1 MLLKLK
7 NILNFIFSIISFF
20 TSSLKVK
27 TIFFFPFYHTGGAER
42 VHLDIVKSLGKKNS
56 IVIFT
61 AYSTNRH
68 FLEDFQ
74 EFAYCFDFKP
84 FLKNMYYK
92 KIIHFFFSTIGLL
105 NNLSV
110 FGCNSRYFYDI
121 LPFINNRVKK
131 IDLLHAFTLPD
142 KGGMEIYSLSNI
154 SLLDKRVVIN
164 KRTKND
170 FIKLYKEYNINE
182 KEVDKI
188 EVITNAIEIPNK
200 LFNKKNDILNIIY
213 VGRIAREKRVNIIIE
228 IGKKIK
234 NSINLSIY
242 GHKEISLPDLD
253 FFYKSNIEDK
263 ELLNKIYNNA
273 NILLIS
279 SYREG
284 FPMVIMEAMARGVVC
299 ISTDVGGINEHI
311 INGYNGYLIS
321 NNQSEKE
328 IINDFLIIIN
338 ELNLNRE
345 LLDNISENAFSYAQE
360 NFSFDKF
367 NTHYQTLLK

>member
-1 MLLKLK
+1 MLQKIK
-7 NILNFIFSIISFF
+7 KAILFINELCSFYF
-20 TSSLKVK
+20 KSLKVK

-61 AYSTNRH
+61 AHSVNSH
-68 FLEDFQ
+68 FLKDFQ

-84 FLKNMYYK
+84 FLKNIYYK
-92 KIIHFFFSTIGLL
+92 KIIHFSFSKIGLF
-105 NNLSV
+105 NHLSV
-110 FGCNSRYFYDI
+110 FGCNTSYFYDI
-121 LPFINNRVKK
+121 LPFIHNRVKK

-142 KGGMEIYSLSNI
+142 IGGMEIYSLPYI

-164 KRTKND
+164 QKTKND
-170 FIKLYKEYNINE
+170 FIKLYRENNINE
-182 KEVDKI
+182 IELDKI
-188 EVITNAIEIPNK
+188 EVITNAIEIPDK
-200 LFNKKNDILNIIY
+200 LPDKKNEILNIIY
-213 VGRIAREKRVNIIIE
+213 VGRIAKEKRVNIIVE

-242 GHKEISLPDLD
+242 GHKEIILPDLET
-253 FFYKSNIEDK
+253 FYKSNIEDK

-299 ISTDVGGINEHI
+299 ISTDVGGIGEHI
-311 INGYNGYLIS
+311 INGHNGYLIS

-328 IINDFLIIIN
+328 IINDFLKIIN
-338 ELNLNRE
+338 DLNLNRD
-345 LLDNISENAFSYAQE
+345 LLDTISKNAFAYAQE

-367 NTHYQTLLK
+367 NTHYQNLFK